1 MLKCFLL
8 RKKIYEYL
16 DNSLSDLDSIRV
28 KKHLETCGKCR
39 EKFIQMESILA
50 VASGKKAPVPGS
62 EFWHKFQIDLDAKLN
77 EKLVRPSSVNER
89 RALRFRPAVAYVS
102 TLFFVFVLGISLY
115 RKPAV
120 TFRIEQDEDLVNGVA
135 ELYDLDENPAL
146 NHNDESDLDEI
157 LLLDQISQL

>member
-16 DNSLSDLDSIRV
+16 DSSLSDVDSIRV

-39 EKFIQMESILA
+39 EKLERMKSIIA
-50 VASGKKAPVPGS
+50 AASGKKAPVPGS
-62 EFWHKFQIDLDAKLN
+62 EFWHKFQVDLDAKLN
-77 EKLVRPSSVNER
+77 EKLVRPSAVSVNR
-89 RALRFRPAVAYVS
+89 TFRFRPAVAYVS
-102 TLFFVFVLGISLY
+102 ALLFVFVLGISLY
-115 RKPAV
+115 RKPNV

-157 LLLDQISQL
+157 ILLDQISQL